1 MAVDLNAGKDGPSPT
16 INVTPLVDVVLV
28 LLIIFMVVTPML
40 VRTLDVRIPAKPD
53 DLPPPPDDAPPALV
67 LEVAADGSMTFDDQ
81 MVAMNELQGRI
92 QQALEDRTEK
102 QVFVKVDD
110 GARYGDA
117 VAAMDAARGAGA
129 ETIGTVVGGQ

>member
-1 MAVDLNAGKDGPSPT
+1 MGMDLNAGKGGPNPT

-40 VRTLDVRIPAKPD
+40 VRTLDVRIPASPENM
-53 DLPPPPDDAPPALV
+53 PPPPEDAPPSLV
-67 LEVAADGSMTFDDQ
+67 LEVGPDGTVTFDDQ
-81 MVAMNELQGRI
+81 QVPMNQLRGRI
-92 QQALEDRTEK
+92 EHALAERTEK